1 MWGRRI
7 AYLLTLLGSLVFYGF
22 YKEWLSWIAM
32 MTIVFLPVL
41 SLLIS
46 LPAMLTV
53 KAALRCPK
61 TVRMGVPARTALHF
75 DCMFPIPP
83 VKSRIRLHHSLT
95 DQRFLGEPGEMIP
108 TDHCGVMQVSFDELA
123 VFD

>member
-32 MTIVFLPVL
+32 MAILFLPVL

-61 TVRMGVPARTALHF
+61 TVRMGVPARTALHY

-83 VKSRIRLHHSLT
+83 VKSRIRLRHSLT
-95 DQRFLGEPGEMIP
+95 EQSFQLRVIGKLSGGAPFVVLAIRLGSEG
-108 TDHCGVMQVSFDELA
+108 
-123 VFD
+123 